1 MGNVLVVFATK
12 TGCTR
17 EVAERIGAGLT
28 ALGQSVDVIAMD
40 DKPDPAAYDAVVVGS
55 GVRAGQWH
63 AAARDWVVGN
73 GETLAAR
80 PTALFTVCMT
90 VAAQPEKIDEV
101 RAYTDPVLRQSGVQ
115 PLAVGLFAGFFLP
128 ERFGLVERTIL
139 KAMKT
144 PQGDF
149 RDWIAI
155 DRWAAEVGPL
165 LCPES

>member
-1 MGNVLVVFATK
+1 VSKVLVVYATK

-17 EVAERIGAGLT
+17 EVAERIGA
-28 ALGQSVDVIAMD
+28 ALAAVAQSVDVMAAEA
-40 DKPDPAAYDAVVVGS
+40 KPDPAAYDAVVVGS

-80 PTALFTVCMT
+80 RTALFTVCMT
-90 VAAQPEKIDEV
+90 VAAQPEKLDEV
-101 RAYTDPVLRQSGVQ
+101 RAYTDPVLRQSGVK
-115 PLAVGLFAGFFLP
+115 PLAMGLFAGFFLP

-149 RDWIAI
+149 RDWHAI
-155 DRWAAEVGPL
+155 DQWAADVGPL
-165 LCPES
+165 LCPAS